1 MNAMRNVRCD
11 RDRNNKVKGVIYLT
25 RGRKKIEYRDFRNE
39 KIRACEAMKLLN
51 IEGKTGERF
60 FYRLCEDGYIQRTCE
75 GYYRLGEVLLGF
87 FWACAEKRLT
97 ITDFLLGLS
106 DWQVED
112 PEDINAVELLNL
124 KREEIQRIHI

>member
-11 RDRNNKVKGVIYLT
+11 RYRNNKVKGVIYLT

-87 FWACAEKRLT
+87 F
-97 ITDFLLGLS
+97 LGMCRKETNNNGFFAR
-106 DWQVED
+106 V
-112 PEDINAVELLNL
+112 I
-124 KREEIQRIHI
+124 